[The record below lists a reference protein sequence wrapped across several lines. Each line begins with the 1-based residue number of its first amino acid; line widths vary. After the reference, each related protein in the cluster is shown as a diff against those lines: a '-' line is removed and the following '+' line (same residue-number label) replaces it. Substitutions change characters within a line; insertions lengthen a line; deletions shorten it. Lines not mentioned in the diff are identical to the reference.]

1 MPRTVRVEVSARH
14 IHLSAAH
21 VERLFGRGH
30 VLRSAR
36 KISQPGQFATAETVT
51 VVGPRGRL
59 EGVRIIGPAREASQV
74 ELTVTE
80 ARRLGIKP
88 VFRLSHEHTGTPGC
102 TLIGPRG
109 RVRLTKGVI
118 ISLRH
123 LHVAPEEARRL
134 KLRHHQHISIAV
146 KGPRAVRFDNVI
158 VEARPGVDRESFML
172 DTDEA
177 NAAGLKGGERGV
189 IV

>member
-14 IHLSAAH
+14 VHLSAAH
-21 VERLFGRGH
+21 VERLFGLRH
-30 VLRSAR
+30 VLRSR
-36 KISQPGQFATAETVT
+36 RIISQPGQFVTRERVT
-51 VVGPRGRL
+51 VVGPKGRL
-59 EGVRIIGPAREASQV
+59 EGVCIIGPAREASQV

-80 ARRLGIKP
+80 TRRLGIRP
-88 VFRLSHEHTGTPGC
+88 VFRLSHDHAGTPGC
-102 TLIGPRG
+102 TLIGPVG
-109 RVRLTKGVI
+109 RVRLSKGVI
-118 ISLRH
+118 VSLRH

-134 KLRHHQHISIAV
+134 KLKHHQRVNIMV
-146 KGPRAVRFDNVI
+146 KGPRALRFDNVI
-158 VEARPGVDRESFML
+158 VEARPDVDRESFML